1 MKNILL
7 IEDDVSLS
15 NGVKLAL
22 QASDNMIIQCFSIQE
37 ARRVDIASVS
47 LIVLDINLP
56 DGNGLDYLQELK
68 KIIMCQ
74 LFY

>member
-1 MKNILL
+1 MRNILI

-22 QASDNMIIQCFSIQE
+22 QASDNTIIQCFSIQE